1 MKMTPLIERRIIYL
15 VLLVAVTI
23 PLLIPIGWKTEV
35 SYHVKMAYDL
45 IERTPAGKAVIISFD
60 YDPSTM
66 TELHPMALSMIEH
79 AWKKD
84 QIIIATALWP
94 QGPQLADKA
103 FEEIKKKFPDKQYG
117 VDYVNLGYKV
127 GGMVSIQA
135 MGRSMETVY
144 PEDNSGTLY
153 KNIPALKKIRT
164 LKDIAWVSS
173 LSSGVPGI
181 KEWVM
186 AAHDMN
192 GVDVTGGTTAISAPG
207 FIPYINSQ
215 NQLVGLLGGL
225 KAAAEYES
233 LLGLVGPA
241 TTKMDSQSISHLLI
255 LVFIAI
261 GNVKAWRKRKAAKLN
276 EKLGVKNA

>member
-1 MKMTPLIERRIIYL
+1 MKLTPLVERRMIYL
-15 VLLVAVTI
+15 VLLIAVTI
-23 PLLIPIGWKTEV
+23 PLLIPIGWKTEA

-45 IERTPAGKAVIISFD
+45 IDTTPAGKAVIISFD

-66 TELHPMALSMIEH
+66 TELHPMAISMIEH
-79 AWKKD
+79 AWRKN
-84 QIIIATALWP
+84 QIVIATALWP

-103 FEEIKKKFPDKQYG
+103 FTELLKKFPEKKYG

-127 GGMVSIQA
+127 GGMVTIQA

-153 KNIPALKKIRT
+153 KDIPALRKIRT
-164 LKDIAWVSS
+164 IKDIAWISS

-186 AAHDMN
+186 AGHDMN
-192 GVDVTGGTTAISAPG
+192 GVAVTGGTTAISAPG

-233 LLGLVGPA
+233 LMGIVGPA
-241 TTKMDSQSISHLLI
+241 STKMDSQSIAHLLI
-255 LVFIAI
+255 LVFILI
-261 GNVKAWRKRKAAKLN
+261 GNIKAWRKRKADRAN
-276 EKLGVKNA
+276 NTLGVKNA